1 MDRCY
6 VATLRRLLVIV
17 LLTHLLVRRRLAA
30 RVVRTQLGNVRH
42 ERVVLLLQIQ
52 KIAAAAIDQ
61 YLRVVVSVIQ
71 FALLLLCAQELVA
84 IVKKL
89 CALIVVLRALSH
101 FHTLF
106 LLFEIV
112 SEVDDLWLAVAVVN
126 GWIKLNDFLQIT
138 VYPTIDNFSTQY
150 LTILTWV
157 VHAATPFQ
165 LAVYIYFLRSRLI
178 NWNTI
183 TIWGLRILRVR
194 LHLLL
199 LNDRV
204 LLTLIESLAEYCLI
218 VFDFEGSSKF
228 IELQILVLTVRS
240 CHQ

>member
-126 GWIKLNDFLQIT
+126 G
-138 VYPTIDNFSTQY
+138 
-150 LTILTWV
+150 
-157 VHAATPFQ
+157 
-165 LAVYIYFLRSRLI
+165 
-178 NWNTI
+178 
-183 TIWGLRILRVR
+183 
-194 LHLLL
+194 
-199 LNDRV
+199 
-204 LLTLIESLAEYCLI
+204 
-218 VFDFEGSSKF
+218 
-228 IELQILVLTVRS
+228 
-240 CHQ
+240 